1 MNVRRQA
8 EAKVEAIPLPER
20 GAPQALL
27 GVLGAA
33 IAAAALFSQAIP
45 LVLGS

>member
-1 MNVRRQA
+1 M

-20 GAPQALL
+20 GAPQALI

-33 IAAAALFSQAIP
+33 ILASILISQAIP
-45 LVLGS
+45 LVLGA